1 MEIIYSIIL
10 YLSVF
15 ISFTL
20 ISSIKKFRY
29 GIWWFASFLIV
40 SFLYLAFVDLGLF
53 CFAKYLGILIKT
65 LFGAIFITFSIVL
78 AFYTQYPRAPKTV
91 NLAFSAIFSVVCA
104 LIFISSRPAYLNYL
118 LQTNIMQ
125 RFFPS
130 NSPLPT
136 LVIPSSYAV
145 NALLIFLASLGL
157 SLSIYTIVQ
166 YFRQKNLFV
175 KHQLICAVSSLIFS
189 IIVALFV

>member
-1 MEIIYSIIL
+1 METIYTITL

-15 ISFTL
+15 ISYTL
-20 ISSIKKFRY
+20 ISSIKKIRY
-29 GIWWFASFLIV
+29 GIWWFVSFLIV
-40 SFLYLAFVDLGLF
+40 SLLYLAFVDLGLF
-53 CFAKYLGILIKT
+53 CLAKCLGILIKL
-65 LFGAIFITFSIVL
+65 LFNAIFITFSIIL
-78 AFYTQYPRAPKTV
+78 AFYTQHPRVPKAV
-91 NLAFSAIFSVVCA
+91 NLAFSAIFSVFCA

-125 RFFPS
+125 CFFPS

-145 NALLIFLASLGL
+145 NALVIFLASLGL

-166 YFRQKNLFV
+166 YFRQKNLSV
-175 KHQLICAVSSLIFS
+175 KHQLICAVSSLIIS